1 MAINIQRTG
10 FGQIEPNH
18 LSAQRNGKIYA
29 QLPAHIKKGTGTQ
42 VDTAETITILEN
54 GQFAKYDYAN
64 GEVNFNTAPESGEW
78 MLVYN
83 EVKLYESK
91 KFYKDFALKASN
103 YTDGVITPRLFKTDV
118 GDIFTTNAIKVGNT
132 AGDVKLADSDKVVL
146 SKGDLLTVGAN
157 GFLVSG
163 GDIGSDDFVWQV
175 VEETTMPD
183 GDNAVKVRRVK

>member
-29 QLPAHIKKGTGTQ
+29 QLPAHIKKATGTQ
-42 VDTAETITILEN
+42 IDTAESITILEN

-83 EVKLYESK
+83 EVKLYDSK
-91 KFYKDFALKASN
+91 EFYKDFALKASN
-103 YTDGVITPRLFKTDV
+103 YTEGVITPRLLKTDV
-118 GDIFTTNAIKVGNT
+118 GDIFTTNAIKVGNV
-132 AGDVKLADSDKVVL
+132 AGNVKLSDTDKVVL
-146 SKGDLLTVGAN
+146 TKGDLLTVGAN

-163 GDIGSDDFVWQV
+163 GDIETDDFVWQV

>member
-29 QLPAHIKKGTGTQ
+29 QLPAHIKKANGTQ
-42 VDTAETITILEN
+42 IDTAESITILEN

-83 EVKLYESK
+83 EVKLYDSK
-91 KFYKDFALKASN
+91 EFYKDFALKASN
-103 YTDGVITPRLFKTDV
+103 YTEGVITPRLLKTDV
-118 GDIFTTNAIKVGNT
+118 GDIFTTNAIKVGNV
-132 AGDVKLADSDKVVL
+132 AGNVKPSDTDKVVL
-146 SKGDLLTVGAN
+146 TKGDLLTVGAN

-163 GDIGSDDFVWQV
+163 GDIESDDFVWQV

>member
-29 QLPAHIKKGTGTQ
+29 QLPAHIKKATGTQ
-42 VDTAETITILEN
+42 IDTAESITILEN

-83 EVKLYESK
+83 EVKLYDSK
-91 KFYKDFALKASN
+91 EFYKDFALKASN
-103 YTDGVITPRLFKTDV
+103 YTEGVMTPRLLKTDV
-118 GDIFTTNAIKVGNT
+118 GDIFTTNAIKVGNV
-132 AGDVKLADSDKVVL
+132 AGNVKLSDTDKVVL
-146 SKGDLLTVGAN
+146 TKGDLLTVGAN

-163 GDIGSDDFVWQV
+163 GDIGTDDFVWQV